1 MLYMEEKSLK
11 PHQVIRS
18 LYLCNGHIP
27 KDQKCVGCI
36 LRKKIVIDENA
47 AQIVRRI
54 FAMALSG
61 VSCPKDK
68 IIDGTDDKVL

>member
-1 MLYMEEKSLK
+1 MQRTHPK
-11 PHQVIRS
+11 RS
-18 LYLCNGHIP
+18 KVRRVHP
-27 KDQKCVGCI
+27 T
-36 LRKKIVIDENA
+36 KKIVIDENA
-47 AQIVRRI
+47 SQIVRRI